1 MCLPE
6 HRRKGRIMDKIKKM
20 FGSKEEGLSQ
30 YVSAL
35 ISLVCILVFFMAM
48 VYELN
53 ANSVVNNVQR
63 INRKYLLSMEKEG
76 YLTAEKK
83 TALIAELT
91 AAGATNINLDGTSL
105 SPVGYGN
112 RVILKIECDVTVY
125 GIVDMKKEGRIRHVI
140 IEKDGTALY

>member
-1 MCLPE
+1 MGKKLKE
-6 HRRKGRIMDKIKKM
+6 LFGRKV
-20 FGSKEEGLSQ
+20 EGLSQ

-35 ISLVCILVFFMAM
+35 IALVCILVFFMAM

-76 YLTAEKK
+76 YLTPEKQ
-83 TALIAELT
+83 ALLIAELT
-91 AAGATNINLDGTSL
+91 AAGASNIVLDGTSL

-112 RVILKIECDVTVY
+112 VVTLKIECDVTVY
-125 GIVDMKKEGRIRHVI
+125 GIVDMRKAGRLRHVI